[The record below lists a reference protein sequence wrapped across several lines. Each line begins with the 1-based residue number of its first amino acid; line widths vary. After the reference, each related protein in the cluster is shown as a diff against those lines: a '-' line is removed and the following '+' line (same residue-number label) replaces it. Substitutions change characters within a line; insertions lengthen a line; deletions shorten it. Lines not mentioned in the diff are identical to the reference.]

1 MSFSC
6 LAMFVTPSNLPL
18 GLRQLTPQL
27 NNPLGAHC
35 ALPAQ
40 AQHPSSAQRD
50 YLGLD
55 LIELATEIARDLLDR
70 RAAGQELLQVS
81 HVHPRPRRA
90 SIDGGKP
97 PYGLGTHTQHKREY
111 RSGRSGIRVFE
122 LRCERVFVGGA
133 APSDVTMPANQ
144 KTT

>member
-18 GLRQLTPQL
+18 GLRQLSPQL
-27 NNPLGAHC
+27 SNPLGAHC

-40 AQHPSSAQRD
+40 AQHLSSAQRD

-55 LIELATEIARDLLDR
+55 LIDLATEIAPDLLDR

-81 HVHPRPRRA
+81 HLHRRPRRA
-90 SIDGGKP
+90 SIDGGKTRR
-97 PYGLGTHTQHKREY
+97 GLGTHTQHKWKY
-111 RSGRSGIRVFE
+111 RS
-122 LRCERVFVGGA
+122 
-133 APSDVTMPANQ
+133 
-144 KTT
+144 